1 MVGLVADLKTFSQLR
16 SGFGLALGVIT
27 VMISLKNIADITADK
42 KNGSIGMNILGL
54 MVGGAMTAV
63 SAILFAAGGATERIV
78 TGKEL

>member
-1 MVGLVADLKTFSQLR
+1 MTQKAKHPKR
-16 SGFGLALGVIT
+16 
-27 VMISLKNIADITADK
+27 NDK